1 MIDWITKLIESIGAL
16 GVALLMLLEN
26 VFPPIPSEL
35 VMPLAGFI
43 AAGGGA
49 SLWVMILAGT
59 VGAVAGALFWYWV
72 GRRLGARRLRELA
85 RRHGRWMA
93 VSPED
98 IDKGNAWFARH
109 GAGAVLIGRMIP
121 TVRTFVS
128 VPAGVARMP
137 LLRFTFYT
145 TLGSA
150 FWVTLLTVAGYLL
163 ESQYEAVSGIVNPV
177 ATLVVVG
184 LVGWYLW
191 RVATYRR
198 RVPLEE

>member
-1 MIDWITKLIESIGAL
+1 MFDWITGLIESIGAL

-85 RRHGRWMA
+85 WRHGRWMA
-93 VSPED
+93 VAPED
-98 IDKGNAWFARH
+98 IDKGNDWFARH
-109 GAGAVLIGRMIP
+109 GAAAVLIGRMIP

-137 LLRFTFYT
+137 LLRFIFYT

>member
-1 MIDWITKLIESIGAL
+1 MFDWITGLIESIGAL

-98 IDKGNAWFARH
+98 IDKGNA
-109 GAGAVLIGRMIP
+109 
-121 TVRTFVS
+121 
-128 VPAGVARMP
+128 
-137 LLRFTFYT
+137 
-145 TLGSA
+145 
-150 FWVTLLTVAGYLL
+150 
-163 ESQYEAVSGIVNPV
+163 
-177 ATLVVVG
+177 
-184 LVGWYLW
+184 
-191 RVATYRR
+191 
-198 RVPLEE
+198 

>member
-1 MIDWITKLIESIGAL
+1 MFDWITGLIESIGAL

-43 AAGGGA
+43 AAKGDA
-49 SLWVMILAGT
+49 SLLVMILAGT

-109 GAGAVLIGRMIP
+109 GAAAVLIGRMIP

-137 LLRFTFYT
+137 LWRFTFYT

-163 ESQYEAVSGIVNPV
+163 QSRYEAVSGIVNPA